1 MTKKQQEGKKNP
13 KTAVKCFLFIY
24 FIRKFPVEL
33 YQLTWFQE
41 STGVHGTS
49 LLTLKS
55 LDIVSPVSFLS
66 EVRKTR

>member
-1 MTKKQQEGKKNP
+1 MTKKQQEGKKTP

-24 FIRKFPVEL
+24 FIRKFPVESH
-33 YQLTWFQE
+33 QLTWFQE